1 VIEWH
6 REDLALITN
15 LPLRELPMTAVG
27 QDRLP
32 EIPLLA
38 PSAGLIVEFLRRW
51 YGPNFTT
58 RLRIVAEV
66 DSSTTAWRYCAPNSS
81 TAS

>member
-1 VIEWH
+1 VIEGH

-15 LPLRELPMTAVG
+15 LPLREPPMTAVG

-38 PSAGLIVEFLRRW
+38 PSAGLIVEFLRPTGDGHCTGVLKIGR
-51 YGPNFTT
+51 
-58 RLRIVAEV
+58 
-66 DSSTTAWRYCAPNSS
+66 STVRPRPWPLSLTSGNAC
-81 TAS
+81 